1 MSSSRGRLGPLRT
14 LPRALLLDVAPPGW
28 ALIAKELSEALSN
41 TFSVSA
47 AFTQPQRLLS
57 IYTVRERHQCLL
69 PLLKIRGNLPRLLSC
84 LSELRSLPR
93 DGSCGPW
100 SGAMALA
107 VLDSLQQN
115 KQWMQHNVPGA
126 TGHNCFMEV
135 TVVSTRLG
143 GEVVAELDLGLKDA
157 DLGLLQRLLVVQI
170 CNTTGDTVSDS
181 CPESRTGLS
190 VCDTEVRLISGD
202 TLSIESFFKS
212 WLFESCPEKEQLR
225 VIVPSG
231 DTPLCLICDVQQ
243 RIINTE
249 ILHQAQGQDCAL
261 RANQRD
267 SPQEKVTQVMRVLR
281 AVSNQGVCGSLLY
294 GLPTILLPTT
304 CWELDW
310 DQLESN
316 QEEFYALCHC
326 LLSQELSLLACSTQR
341 SLTPL
346 PPVMPHFII
355 SASDSPALLLR
366 SVATRELVLPLETA
380 RISCPLPD
388 NTLHTVQV
396 AVRQSKARATVAPLS
411 LVSPTSY
418 TSITYC
424 EDKPKH
430 GNTVHQDKKDF
441 LSDV

>member
-1 MSSSRGRLGPLRT
+1 
-14 LPRALLLDVAPPGW
+14 
-28 ALIAKELSEALSN
+28 
-41 TFSVSA
+41 
-47 AFTQPQRLLS
+47 
-57 IYTVRERHQCLL
+57 
-69 PLLKIRGNLPRLLSC
+69 
-84 LSELRSLPR
+84 
-93 DGSCGPW
+93 
-100 SGAMALA
+100 
-107 VLDSLQQN
+107 
-115 KQWMQHNVPGA
+115 
-126 TGHNCFMEV
+126 
-135 TVVSTRLG
+135 
-143 GEVVAELDLGLKDA
+143 
-157 DLGLLQRLLVVQI
+157 
-170 CNTTGDTVSDS
+170 
-181 CPESRTGLS
+181 
-190 VCDTEVRLISGD
+190 
-202 TLSIESFFKS
+202 
-212 WLFESCPEKEQLR
+212 
-225 VIVPSG
+225 
-231 DTPLCLICDVQQ
+231 
-243 RIINTE
+243 
-249 ILHQAQGQDCAL
+249 
-261 RANQRD
+261 
-267 SPQEKVTQVMRVLR
+267 MRVLR

-366 SVATRELVLPLETA
+366 SVATRELVLPLEPA

-388 NTLHTVQV
+388 NTLHTVQNALRCLPVESVYNPLLTSSNLYQYLQHVPNQPSRQQGHVRHMTSSRGQVVGGPNMRQV

-430 GNTVHQDKKDF
+430 GNTVHQDKEDF